1 MNLAD
6 ANAIARRAEAT
17 RRMIRQRGTTPT
29 GDRIWTADEDDI
41 CRQHGDDYEALQA
54 KLPHRS
60 YSALRKRCQA
70 LGLRPNRQIMTA
82 NEVSR
87 LRRLYPT
94 ASHQELQAA
103 FPGRS
108 IQRIR
113 RTCSY
118 FSITRNRQ
126 PLKETGYAII
136 NEIRRR
142 CFELNYS
149 MVDLDE
155 IAGTGNYFSKA
166 NWHTQGLNAKA
177 VYRAVKALDGELA
190 VRWND
195 EEPSA
200 PCAGSSRRVSRTSLA
215 SEGTPTLRVLPSPLQ
230 SQRAHAASFN
240 GNLLGC

>member
-1 MNLAD
+1 MTLAD

-17 RRMIRQRGTTPT
+17 RRRIRLRGTTPT
-29 GDRIWTADEDDI
+29 GDRIWTAGEDDI
-41 CRQHGDDYEALQA
+41 CRQHHGDYEALQA

-60 YSALRKRCQA
+60 YSALRSRCQA

-82 NEVSR
+82 NELSR

-94 ASHQELQAA
+94 ANHQELQAA

-108 IQRIR
+108 IERIR

-118 FSITRNRQ
+118 YRITRNRQ

-136 NEIRRR
+136 DEIRLR

-149 MVDLDE
+149 MVDLDD
-155 IAGTGNYFSKA
+155 IAGTGSYFSKA

-177 VYRAVKALDGELA
+177 VYRAVKVLDGELT

-195 EEPSA
+195 EEPRV
-200 PCAGSSRRVSRTSLA
+200 PEAGSSRREPKTSYVSKAEPALH
-215 SEGTPTLRVLPSPLQ
+215 VVPSPLQ
-230 SQRAHAASFN
+230 SQRAHAATFN
-240 GNLLGC
+240 GNLLGR